1 MLWSKIG
8 LNRWVVALTLGLR
21 PGVTIL
27 PASLQQDAA
36 GFGTIRGRRSQRTSH
51 GGKAPFLHISFDE
64 NKSSLAEV
72 DVDCC
77 GSVGADS
84 GEKVLVLHSVAHIVQ
99 LLAVPSEEDA
109 TCSGTVPAA
118 DDIPLNDLRPIRC
131 MVEWLIQA
139 PETVGEV
146 GSRVLVEACHKV
158 SNRELLIDRDTGSK
172 RIPGS
177 LKSGYGLVA
186 IPMATRVASG
196 FSYTLASQ

>member
-1 MLWSKIG
+1 MLWSKVC
-8 LNRWVVALTLGLR
+8 LNRRVVALALGLR
-21 PGVTIL
+21 PGVTVL

-36 GFGTIRGRRSQRTSH
+36 GFGTIRRRRSQRPSH

-72 DVDCC
+72 DVDGC

-84 GEKVLVLHSVAHIVQ
+84 GEKVLVLHSVAHVVQ

-118 DDIPLNDLRPIRC
+118 DDIALNDLRPIGC

-139 PETVGEV
+139 PEAVGEV
-146 GSRVLVEACHKV
+146 GSRVLVEACPQ
-158 SNRELLIDRDTGSK
+158 S
-172 RIPGS
+172 
-177 LKSGYGLVA
+177 
-186 IPMATRVASG
+186 
-196 FSYTLASQ
+196 